1 MTGYRSLFPVRW
13 AVWLLII
20 ALFTFPASA
29 PAAHDNPP
37 GGKPTAKAF
46 LQTLT
51 AKERAWLHDHPVI
64 TVVQD
69 PGWPPVEF
77 ADEKGEPSGM
87 SNDYLDLVEQ
97 RLGRT
102 FTHVKKL
109 SWSEAYPRL
118 QRGEIDMTT
127 SVAVTPE
134 RSRFW
139 AFTKPYM
146 NIPIVIAAQ
155 MDVTYIADMRELFR
169 KPVAVVR
176 GYAIEDWLRRDY
188 PEILLVLVPTTL
200 DGLKKLQR
208 GEVFAYIDNQLVIG
222 YYQAKMK
229 VSTIKIAGQTPY
241 VNAQCMAVRKDWPVL
256 ASILQKALDSIS
268 EEERMEIYKKWLPI
282 RYEHGFDYT
291 RFWQMAA
298 VFAAI
303 LLVLAVW
310 IWRLVREIESRKRAE
325 RALTDV
331 NEILGTIIR
340 SSPLAVIAL
349 DPDGNVTRWN
359 PAAERMFGWTEEEV
373 LGKFLPLVP
382 EDKRE
387 EHSLLRERVL
397 RGEGFTNVEASRWR
411 KDGSS
416 IDISISTAPLRDP
429 AGRIIGV
436 MSVSADITESKRDK
450 EALRE
455 SEERYRTVVEE
466 SFAGVYVVQD
476 GRFVYA
482 NRNAASATGY
492 APEELVGRDVYS
504 LVHPDDVERIK
515 ASSQQM
521 LEGRDLS
528 PYEFRIITND
538 GQTRWVIETVRSISY
553 MGRKAVLGNAID
565 ITERKEAEAEKLK
578 LEARLIQAQKME
590 AVGLLAGG
598 LAHDFNNMLGV
609 ILGYT
614 EMIKDDLPPDDPLRS
629 DITQIEEAAIHSRN
643 MTQQLL
649 AFSRKQI
656 ISPELLDMNEAL
668 RTRMKTI
675 SRLIGEDV
683 ELIFRP
689 GKDLFRVRMDPSQ
702 VDQILFNLAGNARD
716 AMPQGGTLIVETANT
731 TMDEGT
737 GVLPADRMP
746 GRYVQLSISDNGTGM
761 PREIMDQI
769 FDPFFT
775 TKELGRG
782 TGLGLATVYG
792 IVRQNHGFINVYSE
806 PGHGTIFK
814 VYLPRSAEEG
824 APRPKPPE
832 APPAMVAGKI
842 LLVEDEPMLM
852 DVTTRML
859 EAVGYRV
866 LAAATPSEALSLIG
880 GSNADIR
887 IMLTDVV
894 MPEMS
899 GRELMEKAVAV
910 KPGLK
915 VLFMSGYTSNVIAH
929 HGVLNEGVHFIQ
941 KPFRKDDLARKIAEV
956 AASE

>member
-13 AVWLLII
+13 AVWLSILVLSMFPVL
-20 ALFTFPASA
+20 ARAAAPEASPAENPASQ
-29 PAAHDNPP
+29 
-37 GGKPTAKAF
+37 AF
-46 LQTLT
+46 LKTLT
-51 AKERAWLHDHPVI
+51 GEERAWLRDHPVI

-77 ADEKGEPSGM
+77 ADDKGEPSGM

-102 FTHVKKL
+102 FTHIKKL

-134 RSRFW
+134 RTRFW

-146 NIPIVIAAQ
+146 TIPIVIAAQ
-155 MDVTYIADMRELFR
+155 MDVTYIADIRELSG
-169 KPVAVVR
+169 KKVAVVR
-176 GYAIEDWLRRDY
+176 GYAIEDWLRRDF
-188 PEILLVLVPTTL
+188 PEIPLVLVPTTL

-208 GEVFAYIDNQLVIG
+208 GEVFAYIDNLLVIG

-241 VNAQCMAVRKDWPVL
+241 VNAQCMAVRKDWPEL

-268 EEERMEIYKKWLPI
+268 EEERAEIYKKWLPI

-291 RFWQMAA
+291 RLWQMAA

-325 RALTDV
+325 RALT
-331 NEILGTIIR
+331 
-340 SSPLAVIAL
+340 
-349 DPDGNVTRWN
+349 
-359 PAAERMFGWTEEEV
+359 
-373 LGKFLPLVP
+373 
-382 EDKRE
+382 
-387 EHSLLRERVL
+387 
-397 RGEGFTNVEASRWR
+397 
-411 KDGSS
+411 
-416 IDISISTAPLRDP
+416 
-429 AGRIIGV
+429 
-436 MSVSADITESKRDK
+436 
-450 EALRE
+450 E

-476 GRFVYA
+476 GRFAYA
-482 NRNAASATGY
+482 NRNAASSTGY
-492 APEELVGRDVYS
+492 EPEELVGRDAYS
-504 LVHPDDVERIK
+504 MVHPDDVERIK

-521 LEGRDLS
+521 LEGKDLS
-528 PYEFRIITND
+528 PYEFRIVTKD
-538 GQTRWVIETVRSISY
+538 GQTRWVIETVRSISF

-614 EMIKDDLPPDDPLRS
+614 EMIKDDLPPDDPLRN
-629 DITQIEEAAIHSRN
+629 DISQIEEAAIHSRN

-675 SRLIGEDV
+675 SRLIGEDI

-689 GKDLFRVRMDPSQ
+689 GKDLCRVRMDPSQ

-716 AMPQGGTLIVETANT
+716 AMPQGGTLIVETADIT
-731 TMDEGT
+731 LDEAT

-746 GRYVQLSISDNGTGM
+746 GRYAQLSISDNGTGM
-761 PREIMDQI
+761 PREILDQI

-792 IVRQNHGFINVYSE
+792 IVRQNNGFITVYSE
-806 PGHGTIFK
+806 PGHGTTFK
-814 VYLPRSAEEG
+814 VYLPWSAEEG

-832 APPAMVAGKI
+832 TLPAAAAGTI

-859 EAVGYRV
+859 EVIGYRV
-866 LAAATPSEALSLIG
+866 LAAATPGEALALIG
-880 GSNADIR
+880 GDDADIR
-887 IMLTDVV
+887 MMLTDVV

-899 GRELMEKAVAV
+899 GRELMEKAIALR
-910 KPGLK
+910 PGLK

-929 HGVLNEGVHFIQ
+929 HGVLDEGVHFIQ